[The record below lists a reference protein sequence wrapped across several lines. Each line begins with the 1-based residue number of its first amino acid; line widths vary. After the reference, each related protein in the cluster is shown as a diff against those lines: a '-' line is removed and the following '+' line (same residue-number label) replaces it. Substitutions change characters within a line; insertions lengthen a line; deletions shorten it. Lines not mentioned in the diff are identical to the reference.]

1 MTDRLGPITLEGKFI
16 RLEPLRPHHA
26 DGLLEAGQDEAIWRW
41 MSKRLMDKESVLA
54 WIEDAMSAEAQGREY
69 AFAVVRRADGRILG
83 STRYMEI
90 RAAHRGAEVGW
101 TWYAKDVWGTVVNPE
116 AKLLL
121 LQHAFEDW
129 GAIRMELKTDSKNER
144 SRAAILKLGAEFEG
158 ILRAHRIRPDGTLR
172 DTAMYS
178 ILRTE
183 WPEVKAK
190 LLARVGT

>member
-1 MTDRLGPITLEGKFI
+1 MTDRLGPTTLEGKFI

-54 WIEDAMSAEAQGREY
+54 WIEDAMTAEAQGREY